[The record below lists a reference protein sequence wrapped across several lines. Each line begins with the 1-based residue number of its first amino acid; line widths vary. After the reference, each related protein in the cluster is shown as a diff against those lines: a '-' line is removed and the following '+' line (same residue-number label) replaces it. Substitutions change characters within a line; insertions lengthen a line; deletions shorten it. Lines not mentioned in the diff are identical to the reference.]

1 MCAFFSNSSK
11 KYLNFRNNVRCS
23 LKMETSCSRMWRW
36 DGLVCYSLLK
46 TIWNSFDPFTKM
58 HDDVPKNNIASEN
71 MNLFYDL
78 ELILG
83 LHVIFF
89 MLLDFVHAL
98 TKQVQSHDVFVYM
111 LLLMCLKWVN
121 FGFTNFILV
130 HKLSLMTQF
139 FMNWMF
145 LSHSLAKICQ

>member
-1 MCAFFSNSSK
+1 
-11 KYLNFRNNVRCS
+11 
-23 LKMETSCSRMWRW
+23 
-36 DGLVCYSLLK
+36 
-46 TIWNSFDPFTKM
+46 
-58 HDDVPKNNIASEN
+58 
-71 MNLFYDL
+71 
-78 ELILG
+78 
-83 LHVIFF
+83 

-121 FGFTNFILV
+121 FGFTSFILV